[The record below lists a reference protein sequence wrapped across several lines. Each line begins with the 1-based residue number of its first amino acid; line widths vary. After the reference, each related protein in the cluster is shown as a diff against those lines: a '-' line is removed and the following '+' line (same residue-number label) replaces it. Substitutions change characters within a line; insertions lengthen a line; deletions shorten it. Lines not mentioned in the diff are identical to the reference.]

1 MWFNYGMS
9 LETLK
14 REAAALDD
22 NARRELCSFIISLRE
37 KQWAARTRE
46 MAAVLDDPD
55 PSRWLTLDEVRKRL
69 DKIPEPSGE

>member
-1 MWFNYGMS
+1 LWFYPGMS

-14 REAAALDD
+14 REAAALGDD
-22 NARRELCSFIISLRE
+22 ARRELCSFLIPLRE
-37 KQWAARTRE
+37 KQWAARARE

-55 PSRWLTLDEVRKRL
+55 PSRWLTLEQVRERL